1 MKVGNNINNNS
12 LLPYGRHNITE
23 ADIEEVN
30 KVLRSDYITQ
40 GDTLTKFEE
49 AINNKVNSKFSIA
62 VNSATSALHLACL
75 ALGLSKGDY
84 LWTSP
89 TTFVASANC
98 ALYCGARVD
107 FVDIDPQ
114 TGLISIENL
123 RKKLLIAKEEGKLPK
138 VLVPVHLTGNPCQ
151 MFEIFKLSKI
161 YNFKIIEDASHAI
174 GAKYKDK
181 YIGNCEYS
189 DITIFSFHPV
199 KIITTGEGGLA
210 TTNDPEL
217 ARKMRSFRT
226 HGITK
231 EEKYF
236 ENTSPGPWFYEQ
248 QNLGFNYRM
257 NIYKLH
263 LE

>member
-1 MKVGNNINNNS
+1 MK
-12 LLPYGRHNITE
+12 E
-23 ADIEEVN
+23 
-30 KVLRSDYITQ
+30 
-40 GDTLTKFEE
+40 
-49 AINNKVNSKFSIA
+49 
-62 VNSATSALHLACL
+62 
-75 ALGLSKGDY
+75 GDY

-89 TTFVASANC
+89 ITFVASANC
-98 ALYCGARVD
+98 ALYCGAKVD
-107 FVDIDPQ
+107 FVDIEPS
-114 TGLISIENL
+114 TGLMSIDKL
-123 RKKLLIAKEEGKLPK
+123 SQKLLKAKREGKLPK

-151 MFEIFKLSKI
+151 MFEIFKLSQI

-199 KIITTGEGGLA
+199 KIITTGKEDWQQ
-210 TTNDPEL
+210 TNDPEL

-257 NIYKLH
+257 NDIQAA
-263 LE
+263 